1 MTTCYDLMNLH
12 SKVCL
17 NYFIL
22 FFFAFSLYKL
32 QMPRSLIT
40 SQTKFIFSCFFISLT
55 FFYYFL
61 SICIFVLLGTIILHL
76 ILWIHEQNNSCLYIF
91 IVLYTLRF
99 LIRPCWTLSLNY
111 LLTKNELSTFA
122 QPRKNLQAFN
132 HRGSQFLVS
141 PMNLI
146 SHPLN

>member
-1 MTTCYDLMNLH
+1 MRQWKW
-12 SKVCL
+12 KVQRKL
-17 NYFIL
+17 KKAWEFESGSALLRSNSLRPL
-22 FFFAFSLYKL
+22 FMGFLVKCFTEFFPLFLSH
-32 QMPRSLIT
+32 
-40 SQTKFIFSCFFISLT
+40 FFIISYLYA
-55 FFYYFL
+55 F
-61 SICIFVLLGTIILHL
+61 FVLLGTTILHL

-99 LIRPCWTLSLNY
+99 LIRPCWTLSSNY